1 MWLHGV
7 TRAIVVVAHVICVC
21 VWREGASRRGNTSV
35 AYEKGV
41 ACVPR
46 VGVLTVVVV
55 CDALFGH
62 GD

>member
-1 MWLHGV
+1 M
-7 TRAIVVVAHVICVC
+7 RVAC
-21 VWREGASRRGNTSV
+21 
-35 AYEKGV
+35 EKGV
-41 ACVPR
+41 ACVSR